1 MKLSRP
7 SRLIAAL
14 IVLIS
19 MLFMQLAIA
28 GYACPSFKVAPSGD
42 SMSMSMDSSGDQA
55 MSGCLGSDKLQPNL
69 CHAQDQ
75 SSNQSLDKPA
85 TPHVSPFL
93 PTSLTLIVL
102 NIKPIDIS
110 TDQQPNTLLLARS
123 TAPPLSIRNCCFRI

>member
-28 GYACPSFKVAPSGD
+28 GYACPSFKVAPSD
-42 SMSMSMDSSGDQA
+42 ESMSMDGSSDQA
-55 MSGCLGSDKLQPNL
+55 MTGCMGNDQLQPAL

-75 SSNQSLDKPA
+75 SGNQSLDKPA
-85 TPHVSPFL
+85 TPHVSSFL
-93 PTSLTLIVL
+93 ASALTLVFR
-102 NIKPIDIS
+102 NIILTENS
-110 TDQQPNTLLLARS
+110 TDQQANTHLLTRS

>member
-7 SRLIAAL
+7 SRLVAAL
-14 IVLIS
+14 IVLVS
-19 MLFMQLAIA
+19 MLFAQLAIA
-28 GYACPSFKVAPSGD
+28 GYACPSFNTASSGD

-55 MSGCLGSDKLQPNL
+55 MSGCMGSDKLQPNL

-75 SSNQSLDKPA
+75 NSNQSLDKPA

-93 PTSLTLIVL
+93 PASLTLIVQ
-102 NIKPIDIS
+102 NIKPVDIS

>member
-14 IVLIS
+14 IVLVS

-28 GYACPSFKVAPSGD
+28 GYACPSFNAAPSGD
-42 SMSMSMDSSGDQA
+42 AMSMSMDSSGDQA
-55 MSGCLGSDKLQPNL
+55 MSGCMGSDKLQPNL

-75 SSNQSLDKPA
+75 NSNQSLDKPS

-93 PTSLTLIVL
+93 PASLTLIVR
-102 NIKPIDIS
+102 NIKPVDIS
-110 TDQQPNTLLLARS
+110 TGQQPNTLLLARS

>member
-1 MKLSRP
+1 MKLSRH

-14 IVLIS
+14 IVLVS

-28 GYACPSFKVAPSGD
+28 GYACPSFKVAPSDD
-42 SMSMSMDSSGDQA
+42 SMSMSMGSSGDQA
-55 MSGCLGSDKLQPNL
+55 MSGCMGSDKLQPSL

-75 SSNQSLDKPA
+75 NTNRSLDKPA

-93 PTSLTLIVL
+93 PAALTLIVR
-102 NIKPIDIS
+102 NINPVDIS
-110 TDQQPNTLLLARS
+110 TDRQPNTLLLARS